1 MCSPLVIANNQTRYG
16 PAMTPIVL
24 PGLAQTGHGE
34 KTSIAHRY
42 AKEMKWRSNSSQSTQ
57 PQVVSVTPAHSSR
70 VAIERID
77 EILIQMFALV
87 GEAIAGATQSLLAGD
102 RPTAKLI
109 IERDELVD
117 ELARTAIIA
126 ISNEIIDGQHSP
138 QERRELVALL
148 RLVPEIERNGDLAEH
163 IARRAVRTV
172 NTEFTPRIR
181 GLIERMGEV
190 CASIWM
196 HTGNIIADRSTSEA
210 AGIEDLDDEIDEIHV
225 ALIGELTSKK
235 ISRMVAIELSLI
247 ARFYER
253 FGDHAVNLARWLE
266 SMDGSVVEPPSVS
279 AD

>member
-1 MCSPLVIANNQTRYG
+1 MVCKAEVS
-16 PAMTPIVL
+16 
-24 PGLAQTGHGE
+24 
-34 KTSIAHRY
+34 RY
-42 AKEMKWRSNSSQSTQ
+42 ALDMKWRSTLSSSLQAEI
-57 PQVVSVTPAHSSR
+57 VSVIPAHSSR
-70 VAIERID
+70 FPIERID
-77 EILIQMFALV
+77 EMLTQMFALV

-102 RPTAKLI
+102 RETAKLI
-109 IERDELVD
+109 IERDEIID
-117 ELARTAIIA
+117 DMARTAILA
-126 ISNEIIDGQHSP
+126 ISHEITESEHSA

-163 IARRAVRTV
+163 IARRAVRSV
-172 NTEFTPRIR
+172 NFEFTPRIR

-190 CASIWM
+190 CSTIWM
-196 HTGNIIADRSTSEA
+196 HTGNLIADRSTSEA

-266 SMDGSVVEPPSVS
+266 SMDGSVVEPPSTS

>member
-1 MCSPLVIANNQTRYG
+1 MNWRKNSDQALQTQ
-16 PAMTPIVL
+16 I
-24 PGLAQTGHGE
+24 
-34 KTSIAHRY
+34 
-42 AKEMKWRSNSSQSTQ
+42 
-57 PQVVSVTPAHSSR
+57 VSVTPAHSSR
-70 VAIERID
+70 VAIDRID
-77 EILIQMFALV
+77 DIMIQMFALV
-87 GEAIAGATQSLLAGD
+87 GEAIAGATHSLLAGD
-102 RPTAKLI
+102 RAAAKLI

-117 ELARTAIIA
+117 DLARAAILA
-126 ISNEIIDGQHSP
+126 ITHELSEEDHSP
-138 QERRELVALL
+138 KQRRELVALL
-148 RLVPEIERNGDLAEH
+148 RLIPEIERNGDLAEH

-196 HTGNIIADRSTSEA
+196 HTGNIIADRSTSESA
-210 AGIEDLDDEIDEIHV
+210 AIEDLDDEIDEIHV
-225 ALIGELTSKK
+225 SLVGELTSKK

-266 SMDGSVVEPPSVS
+266 SMDGSHVEPPSSS

>member
-1 MCSPLVIANNQTRYG
+1 MNWRK
-16 PAMTPIVL
+16 TPGQAL
-24 PGLAQTGHGE
+24 EAQ
-34 KTSIAHRY
+34 I
-42 AKEMKWRSNSSQSTQ
+42 
-57 PQVVSVTPAHSSR
+57 VSVTPAHSSR
-70 VAIERID
+70 QAIDRID

-102 RPTAKLI
+102 RATAKLI
-109 IERDELVD
+109 IERDEVVD
-117 ELARTAIIA
+117 ELARSAITAISHELI
-126 ISNEIIDGQHSP
+126 EGDHSP
-138 QERRELVALL
+138 QQRRELVALL

-210 AGIEDLDDEIDEIHV
+210 SAIEDLDDEIDEIHV
-225 ALIGELTSKK
+225 SLVGELTSKK

-253 FGDHAVNLARWLE
+253 FGDHAVNLARWLKT
-266 SMDGSVVEPPSVS
+266 MDGSLVEPPSS
-279 AD
+279 GAD

>member
-1 MCSPLVIANNQTRYG
+1 MNWRK
-16 PAMTPIVL
+16 TPGQAL
-24 PGLAQTGHGE
+24 EAQ
-34 KTSIAHRY
+34 I
-42 AKEMKWRSNSSQSTQ
+42 
-57 PQVVSVTPAHSSR
+57 VSVTTAHSSR
-70 VAIERID
+70 QAIDRID

-102 RPTAKLI
+102 RATAKLI
-109 IERDELVD
+109 IERDEVVD
-117 ELARTAIIA
+117 ELARSAIVA
-126 ISNEIIDGQHSP
+126 ISHELVEGDHGP
-138 QERRELVALL
+138 QQRRELVALL

-163 IARRAVRTV
+163 IARQAVRTV

-210 AGIEDLDDEIDEIHV
+210 SAIEDLDDEIDEIHV
-225 ALIGELTSKK
+225 SLVAELTSKK

-253 FGDHAVNLARWLE
+253 FGDHAVNLARWLKT
-266 SMDGSVVEPPSVS
+266 MDGSLVEPPSS
-279 AD
+279 GAD